1 MTLKG
6 GEASM
11 SLCSLE
17 ENVTEVMASVKGGT
31 ICYECIYD
39 SISRSSNE
47 YATLQYNL
55 GSGEENLTLSIVH
68 LVF

>member
-17 ENVTEVMASVKGGT
+17 ENVTEANVKGGT

-55 GSGEENLTLSIVH
+55 GSGEEKLTLSIVH
-68 LVF
+68 LVFGL